1 MAIPVAMTIA
11 GSDSGGGAGI
21 QADLKTFAMH
31 CVHGTS
37 AITCITAQNT
47 QGVTRV
53 DALPPEAVAA
63 QIEAV
68 AVDMKVAALKTG
80 MMLNGAIA
88 RTVTRKIVGMGWAN
102 VVVDPVA
109 VSRTGAVLL
118 EPEALAALGEFL
130 VPIAAVVTP
139 NRYEAQLLAQMEIH
153 TLADMEEAARRIY
166 GLGPR
171 AVLIKGGAMPGEL
184 KALDLWYDGDNLT
197 PLRTET
203 IDTRHTHGTGC
214 TLAAA
219 IAARL
224 ALGSDPYTAAR
235 QAKTYVTR
243 ALQHAFNPGQGQGP
257 VGHFFPLLS
266 TYSSGQAN

>member
-1 MAIPVAMTIA
+1 MSIPVAMTIA

-80 MMLNGAIA
+80 MVLNRAIA
-88 RTVTRKIVGMGWAN
+88 RIVAKKIAGMGWQN

-118 EPEALAALGEFL
+118 EPEALAALAEFL
-130 VPIAAVVTP
+130 VPLAAVVTP
-139 NRYEAQLLAQMEIH
+139 NRYEAQLFAQMEIH
-153 TLADMEEAARRIY
+153 TLADMTEAARRIY
-166 GLGPR
+166 RLGPR
-171 AVLIKGGAMPGEL
+171 AVLIKGGAMPADL
-184 KALDLWYDGDNLT
+184 QAVDLWYDGQT
-197 PLRTET
+197 AEPLHTET
-203 IDTRHTHGTGC
+203 VPTRNTHGTGC

-224 ALGSDPYTAAR
+224 ALGSDPYTAAC

-266 TYSSGQAN
+266 P